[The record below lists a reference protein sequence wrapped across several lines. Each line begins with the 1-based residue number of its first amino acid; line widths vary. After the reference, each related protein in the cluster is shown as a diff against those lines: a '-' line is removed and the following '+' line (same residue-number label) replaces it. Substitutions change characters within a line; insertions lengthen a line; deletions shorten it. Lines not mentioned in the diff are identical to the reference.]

1 MPIQLRVTASRANKG
16 QAKMKV
22 VLFCGGLGTRIRDYS
37 ENIPKPLVPIGSRPI
52 LVNLMRYYAHFGHKD
67 FVLCLGYRADAIKQ
81 YFLEYNEAMSNDF
94 VLTKGGREIELLQRD
109 IDDWTITFVDTGLH
123 ANIGERL
130 LAVQKHLA
138 GEEVFLANY
147 SDGLSDLR
155 LPGYI
160 DTFLRT
166 DCVAQLLSVPA
177 PHAFHI
183 VEADSNALVTG
194 LVHVGES
201 SVRINGGY
209 FVFRREIFDYIR
221 PGEELVIEPFRR
233 LIEKSKLRAHP
244 YDGFWASMDTFKD
257 RQYLEGLA
265 GGGAAPWE
273 VWKNNGGVPR

>member
-1 MPIQLRVTASRANKG
+1 
-16 QAKMKV
+16 MKV

-37 ENIPKPLVPIGSRPI
+37 ENIPKPLIPIGSRPI
-52 LVNLMRYYAHFGHKD
+52 LLNLMRYYAHFGHKD

-81 YFLEYNEAMSNDF
+81 YFLDYNECLSNDF
-94 VLTKGGREIELLQRD
+94 VLTKGGREVELLQRD

-123 ANIGERL
+123 SNLGERL
-130 LAVQKHLA
+130 LAVQKHVA

-147 SDGLSDLR
+147 SDGLSDLH

-160 DTFLRT
+160 DSFLRT

-183 VEADSNALVTG
+183 VEADSDALVRG

-209 FVFRREIFDYIR
+209 FVFRREVFDYIR

-257 RQYLEGLA
+257 KQRFEDLLA
-265 GGGAAPWE
+265 RGQAPWQ
-273 VWKNNGGVPR
+273 VWKT